1 MPPEPA
7 RTAAHRAWLG
17 RWQHRIHAAVQR
29 RTLHLPD
36 ATRGLMWAAIA
47 GLLFTFLNVLMRLLS
62 LHLDPFQTQ
71 FLRYV
76 FGLLVL
82 LPMVWARGMAAY
94 RPQQVGGQFARGAL
108 HTVALCLWFLAL
120 PHISLADTTA
130 ISFTTPLFIML
141 GAYVFFRE
149 PMRWDRWLATLL
161 GFIGVLIVVGPK
173 LATSAGGNGLYHLT
187 MLASAP
193 LFAASFLVTK
203 ALTRYENTGTILVWQ
218 AITVSLFSL
227 PLALLHWQGPTLME
241 WLAFALC
248 GALGT
253 ASHYCLTRSLLSA
266 DISATQSAKFLEL
279 VWAAIMG
286 WLVFSD
292 VPALNTL
299 AGGLLISV
307 ATVWVARRES
317 RQKVASRL

>member
-1 MPPEPA
+1 MPPEQA
-7 RTAAHRAWLG
+7 DAALPGTWWTGLQR
-17 RWQHRIHAAVQR
+17 RIHVGVQR

-36 ATRGLMWAAIA
+36 ATRGLIWAGIA
-47 GLLFTFLNVLMRLLS
+47 GLLFTCLNVMMRQLS
-62 LHLDPFQTQ
+62 LHIDPFQTQ

-76 FGLLVL
+76 CGLLVL
-82 LPMVWARGMAAY
+82 MPMVWTHGWTAY
-94 RPQQVGGQFARGAL
+94 RPQQMGGQFARGAL
-108 HTVALCLWFLAL
+108 HTVALCLWFIAL
-120 PHISLADTTA
+120 PHITLADTTA
-130 ISFTTPLFIML
+130 ISFTAPLFIML
-141 GAYVFFRE
+141 GAYIFFRE

-173 LATSAGGNGLYHLT
+173 LAAGSAGNGIYHLT

-203 ALTRYENTGTILVWQ
+203 ALTRYENPGTILVWQ

-227 PLALLHWQGPTLME
+227 PLALLNWQAPTLLE
-241 WLAFALC
+241 WLAFARC
-248 GALGT
+248 GVLGST
-253 ASHYCLTRSLLSA
+253 SHYCLTRSLMSA

-279 VWAAIMG
+279 VWASILG

-292 VPALNTL
+292 VPALNTI

-317 RQKVASRL
+317 RQRASNP

>member
-1 MPPEPA
+1 MPPE
-7 RTAAHRAWLG
+7 AAKPISHRSRLG
-17 RWQHRIHAAVQR
+17 RWQHHIHTSVQR
-29 RTLHLPD
+29 RTLHLPG
-36 ATRGLMWAAIA
+36 ATRGLIWAAVA
-47 GLLFTFLNVLMRLLS
+47 GLLFTFLNVLMRLLAMRI
-62 LHLDPFQTQ
+62 DPFQTQ

-82 LPMVWARGMAAY
+82 LPLVWAHGLAAY
-94 RPQQVGGQFARGAL
+94 RPQQIGGQFGRGAL

-141 GAYVFFRE
+141 GAYVFFKE

-173 LATSAGGNGLYHLT
+173 LAADSGGNGVYHLT

-203 ALTRYENTGTILVWQ
+203 ALTRYENTGTILLWQ

-227 PLALLHWQGPTLME
+227 PLALINWQPPTAME
-241 WLAFALC
+241 WLIFLVC
-248 GALGT
+248 GALGS

-279 VWAAIMG
+279 VWAAILG

-292 VPALNTL
+292 VPALNTI
-299 AGGLLISV
+299 AGGLLISI

-317 RQKVASRL
+317 RRQATNP